1 MKALNKLVA
10 SVAAL
15 STWLVSSVVFAWVP
29 VAQPGGGGTAAS
41 VPELDPTM
49 AASALALLTAAALVV
64 YGARKRS

>member
-1 MKALNKLVA
+1 MKFFNKMFA
-10 SVAAL
+10 SAAAL
-15 STWLVSSVVFAWVP
+15 STWLVTSVVFAWVP
-29 VAQPGGGGTAAS
+29 EAQPTGGASS

>member
-29 VAQPGGGGTAAS
+29 VVQPRGDTAAS